1 MNKSIGQLIKYIAV
15 GIFLNAIGF
24 GLYLIITSYVNA
36 PKTIMTLLYVSS
48 AFLSFFLN
56 KKLTFKYSGDYF
68 QGLKRYMF
76 LQIFGY
82 SLNFLIL
89 YIFVDNLNIQHQKV
103 QAASILIVALS
114 SFLISKMY
122 VFNDGKRNGK

>member
-1 MNKSIGQLIKYIAV
+1 
-15 GIFLNAIGF
+15 
-24 GLYLIITSYVNA
+24 
-36 PKTIMTLLYVSS
+36 
-48 AFLSFFLN
+48 
-56 KKLTFKYSGDYF
+56 
-68 QGLKRYMF
+68 MF